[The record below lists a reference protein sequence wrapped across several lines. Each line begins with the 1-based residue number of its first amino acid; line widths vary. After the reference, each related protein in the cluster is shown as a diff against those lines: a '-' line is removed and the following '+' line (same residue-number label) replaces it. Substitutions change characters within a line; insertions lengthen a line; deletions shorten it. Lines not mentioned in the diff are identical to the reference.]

1 MIEPVMINIKTP
13 HGWTLQPVTEMRLS
27 PHGGYRPEHVRTQK
41 LSQLLTHFSLRERGF
56 CAEICSG
63 LPPFICSG
71 QKPLVLRHV
80 KDQTKPMASAGGS
93 LSLISSFSQQT
104 GEPNSLERQYRQAF
118 PSRFS
123 LFDWDVCVFGF
134 TLLPESL
141 PRIWGRAVEGHCGY
155 SSKQE

>member
-13 HGWTLQPVTEMRLS
+13 QGWTLQPATEMRLS

-41 LSQLLTHFSLRERGF
+41 LSQLLTHFSLRERAF
-56 CAEICSG
+56 CVEICSG

-80 KDQTKPMASAGGS
+80 KDQTKALASAGGS
-93 LSLISSFSQQT
+93 LSLVSSFSQPT

-123 LFDWDVCVFGF
+123 LFEMFVCLG
-134 TLLPESL
+134 SL
-141 PRIWGRAVEGHCGY
+141 CFLSPCLGYGGGQVEGHCGY